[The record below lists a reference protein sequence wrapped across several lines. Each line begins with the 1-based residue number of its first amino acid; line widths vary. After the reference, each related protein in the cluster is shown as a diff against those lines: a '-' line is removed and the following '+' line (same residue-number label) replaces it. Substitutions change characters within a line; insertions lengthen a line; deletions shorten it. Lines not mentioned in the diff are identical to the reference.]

1 MGHALAA
8 ALAAAL
14 VGSACGGGEEAG
26 EAQAPPTAAD
36 QPRAK
41 PARREPIRAAPSEP
55 AQRPDPAAGQEPPP
69 PSADWRPSI
78 PPDAPIPEG
87 TRPLSRLPDDV
98 PMPPGVR
105 SASPLV
111 LSEGNIAHGTFETDG
126 SVASAT
132 TSYTTGLLQNG
143 WSIEP
148 GPQGSGNQALISA
161 TKGDRQLSIAIEGGS
176 GATQIVIFEMQK
188 PEP

>member
-1 MGHALAA
+1 
-8 ALAAAL
+8 
-14 VGSACGGGEEAG
+14 
-26 EAQAPPTAAD
+26 
-36 QPRAK
+36 
-41 PARREPIRAAPSEP
+41 
-55 AQRPDPAAGQEPPP
+55 
-69 PSADWRPSI
+69 
-78 PPDAPIPEG
+78 
-87 TRPLSRLPDDV
+87 
-98 PMPPGVR
+98 MPPGVR